1 MSDMVRSP
9 SRHLK
14 GLRPRLESA
23 RLELL
28 ALFRT
33 LDHLLLAPQQIPQ
46 KLLRELFELDA
57 DFAEALWALDQPRS
71 RIRVKALLRDTLSSL
86 EQLPGR
92 RQRFLETLSPGVR
105 SRLEK
110 HLPSTR
116 ISLEDS
122 EAYHGVPGR
131 DPAAAIPVFG

>member
-1 MSDMVRSP
+1 
-9 SRHLK
+9 
-14 GLRPRLESA
+14 
-23 RLELL
+23 LELL

-122 EAYHGVPGR
+122 EAYHPSLWVEAKPLGRRLLSMTVKPPSLLGR
-131 DPAAAIPVFG
+131 DFSS